1 MFRLKDEYAF
11 RLSNFLIIYLFNS
24 FANCWFSETKSE
36 LISVKIYKQL
46 KEVHVDIHHILDLKQ
61 Y

>member
-1 MFRLKDEYAF
+1 MFCLKDEYAF